1 MNVLKKQPSILI
13 IIALIG
19 FPQLSESIFTPILP
33 VLSDRFSVSGS
44 TIQLV
49 MSTYFFA
56 FAFGVLYFGYLSD
69 RIGRRNAMLIGLCI
83 YLMGNMGLLLSSDFN
98 WLLFARMVQA
108 FGAAAGSVITQTIM
122 REAFNGGKREKIFAQ
137 VGAALAL
144 SPALGPLVGGILQ
157 TLYGHQ
163 GVFTSLLVMAVSLL
177 FYVGMALPETRIVLA
192 NGRPQI
198 SSLKVVRRLLIS
210 PKIWG
215 YGLLISGVNG
225 ILFSYYAEAPFILI
239 DHFKLTAVQYGWTGI
254 LIAVATLLGSLIN
267 NQLIGKIN
275 TNQLMSLGLGVS
287 ILGAITM
294 SIGMT
299 NLWMLLGSILVI
311 FIGLNILLPI
321 VLSHALLGFEDVIGT
336 ASGLFS
342 FGYYILI
349 SLLTFLMSLMHNGSI
364 FVLPVYI
371 LIVVGGMVLS
381 LIVVCKN

>member
-1 MNVLKKQPSILI
+1 M
-13 IIALIG
+13 
-19 FPQLSESIFTPILP
+19 
-33 VLSDRFSVSGS
+33 
-44 TIQLV
+44 
-49 MSTYFFA
+49 
-56 FAFGVLYFGYLSD
+56 
-69 RIGRRNAMLIGLCI
+69 
-83 YLMGNMGLLLSSDFN
+83 
-98 WLLFARMVQA
+98 
-108 FGAAAGSVITQTIM
+108 
-122 REAFNGGKREKIFAQ
+122 
-137 VGAALAL
+137 
-144 SPALGPLVGGILQ
+144 
-157 TLYGHQ
+157 
-163 GVFTSLLVMAVSLL
+163 
-177 FYVGMALPETRIVLA
+177 
-192 NGRPQI
+192 
-198 SSLKVVRRLLIS
+198 
-210 PKIWG
+210 
-215 YGLLISGVNG
+215 
-225 ILFSYYAEAPFILI
+225 
-239 DHFKLTAVQYGWTGI
+239 
-254 LIAVATLLGSLIN
+254 LGSLVN

>member
-1 MNVLKKQPSILI
+1 M
-13 IIALIG
+13 
-19 FPQLSESIFTPILP
+19 
-33 VLSDRFSVSGS
+33 
-44 TIQLV
+44 
-49 MSTYFFA
+49 
-56 FAFGVLYFGYLSD
+56 
-69 RIGRRNAMLIGLCI
+69 
-83 YLMGNMGLLLSSDFN
+83 
-98 WLLFARMVQA
+98 
-108 FGAAAGSVITQTIM
+108 
-122 REAFNGGKREKIFAQ
+122 
-137 VGAALAL
+137 
-144 SPALGPLVGGILQ
+144 
-157 TLYGHQ
+157 
-163 GVFTSLLVMAVSLL
+163 
-177 FYVGMALPETRIVLA
+177 
-192 NGRPQI
+192 
-198 SSLKVVRRLLIS
+198 
-210 PKIWG
+210 
-215 YGLLISGVNG
+215 
-225 ILFSYYAEAPFILI
+225 
-239 DHFKLTAVQYGWTGI
+239 
-254 LIAVATLLGSLIN
+254 LGSLVN

-349 SLLTFLMSLMHNGSI
+349 SLLSFLMSLMHNGSI